1 MTAADTD
8 GDWRLNDAEVTAAIK
23 RLLVAAN
30 LPADGSMDRPT
41 TIAVIEK
48 LMSDDLRRRVPA
60 GAWAD
65 WLFVIADANN
75 DGRVSP
81 EEMLAAYRR
90 LQIGSDRD
98 RDGLM
103 DGRDLL
109 EALGAAGAPRDPD
122 PTR

>member
-1 MTAADTD
+1 
-8 GDWRLNDAEVTAAIK
+8 
-23 RLLVAAN
+23 
-30 LPADGSMDRPT
+30 MDRPT
-41 TIAVIEK
+41 AVAVIEK
-48 LMSDDLRRRVPA
+48 LMPDDLRRRVPA
-60 GAWAD
+60 KAWAD

-90 LQIGSDRD
+90 FQSGSDRD

-109 EALGAAGAPRDPD
+109 EALGGAGAPRDPD
-122 PTR
+122 PAR